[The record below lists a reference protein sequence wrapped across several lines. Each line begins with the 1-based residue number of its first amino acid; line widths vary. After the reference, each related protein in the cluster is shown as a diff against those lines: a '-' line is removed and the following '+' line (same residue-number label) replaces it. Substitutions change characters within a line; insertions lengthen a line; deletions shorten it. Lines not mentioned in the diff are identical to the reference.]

1 MKQHGTALKAAATVA
16 AGVAAIAGGILL
28 AHSQAMPEK
37 ISFPEGFEK
46 GVIYTTV
53 NRADIKQFREL
64 YTSAETVRSVREG
77 KGIPSGTV
85 LTLVQYAAKTDDKGA
100 PLRDAKGN
108 FMKGSI
114 VGYTVME
121 KRKGWGAN
129 IPAEWRNGEWEYAAF
144 TADKK
149 PNAKAN
155 ANIKAC
161 FDCHKPHE
169 KQDFV
174 ISLAGLAGTAGGAA
188 QRPSGPGTV
197 AIAEF
202 LFGPEKITVK
212 AGQTITWTNVDDS
225 PHQVT
230 VQGASTLRTPV
241 ILKGQT
247 TALQFNDEG
256 TYGYIC
262 GLHPNMKGTIEV
274 TK

>member
-1 MKQHGTALKAAATVA
+1 VAGLVAGT
-16 AGVAAIAGGILL
+16 AAIAGGIML
-28 AHSQAMPEK
+28 AHSQAMPDK
-37 ISFPEGFEK
+37 ISFPEGFDK

-53 NRADIKQFREL
+53 NRSDIKQFREL
-64 YTSAETVRSVREG
+64 YTSAESVKSVREG

-85 LTLVQYAAKTDDKGA
+85 LTLVQYAAKTDDKGN
-100 PLRDAKGN
+100 PVRDAKGN
-108 FMKGSI
+108 FTKGAI

-155 ANIKAC
+155 GNIKAC

-202 LFGPEKITVK
+202 LFGPEKVTVK

-230 VQGASTLRTPV
+230 VQGESTLRTPV
-241 ILKGQT
+241 ILKGQA
-247 TALQFNDEG
+247 TALQFNDAG

-262 GLHPNMKGTIEV
+262 GLHPAMKGEIVV